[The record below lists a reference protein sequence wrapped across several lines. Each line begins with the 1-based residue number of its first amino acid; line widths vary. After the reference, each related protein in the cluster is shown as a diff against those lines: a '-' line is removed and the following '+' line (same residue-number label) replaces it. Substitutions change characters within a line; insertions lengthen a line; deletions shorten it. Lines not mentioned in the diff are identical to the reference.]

1 MTLQVGH
8 TWMID
13 GFRGGITSKGLGD
26 AWGLI
31 CIKIPLLGGN
41 ETFLTWVIS
50 WKSWLTPGNMFLLSI
65 PRVLV
70 FCLGSGFTTQDSG
83 VHADHQNGSQHQFPF
98 WLSPHEIFFLTETL
112 KPHLDEV
119 SPIWLGGLEQGISDT
134 ASCIP
139 KNFRPFW
146 LASWV
151 AEILRHPWGKVLRFE
166 VKPYFS
172 MGTWQSKSRTLPV
185 NTKNSS

>member
-41 ETFLTWVIS
+41 ETFLTWIIS

-65 PRVLV
+65 PGVLV

-98 WLSPHEIFFLTETL
+98 WLSPHEIFFSTETL

-119 SPIWLGGLEQGISDT
+119 SPILLGVGARRLWYGFVY
-134 ASCIP
+134 P
-139 KNFRPFW
+139 KNL
-146 LASWV
+146 LASWG
-151 AEILRHPWGKVLRFE
+151 AKNLAT
-166 VKPYFS
+166 YFS
-172 MGTWQSKSRTLPV
+172 HGNLAIEIEYTSRQH
-185 NTKNSS
+185 KNSS